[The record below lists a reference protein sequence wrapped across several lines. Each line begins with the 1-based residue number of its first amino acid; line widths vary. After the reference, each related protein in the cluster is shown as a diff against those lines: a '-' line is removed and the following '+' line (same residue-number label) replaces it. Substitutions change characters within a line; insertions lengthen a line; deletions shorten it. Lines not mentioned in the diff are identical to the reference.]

1 MTCFPLEIPEH
12 LVNKVVKTPDC
23 IAIDGP
29 AASGKSTLG
38 KLLADRLGY
47 VFFDTGVMYRAA
59 TLAAMKQKIDLSNE
73 MAVTDLTRRIRIDVR
88 KASLQDGRMNDV
100 VLDDMDVTW
109 AIRDRDV
116 ERNVSQVS
124 AYPGVREELTG
135 QQRKIGERGRVVMI
149 GRDIGT
155 VVMPSA
161 GLKLFLEA
169 SPEVRALRRVNELE
183 GRGEHADYQEILKSM
198 ILRDK
203 IDSSRETAPLKP
215 AVDAVIISTD
225 VMTLEQV
232 YSKVIDLLEINKE

>member
-1 MTCFPLEIPEH
+1 MKIPA
-12 LVNKVVKTPDC
+12 C

-29 AASGKSTLG
+29 AASGKTTLG
-38 KLLADRLGY
+38 KLLADRLEY

-59 TLAAMKQKIDLSNE
+59 TLAAMNQKLELSDE
-73 MAVTDLTRRIRIDVR
+73 MAVTDLIRRIRIDVR
-88 KASLQDGRMNDV
+88 KASIQDGRMNDV
-100 VLDDMDVTW
+100 VLDDKDVTW

-124 AYPGVREELTG
+124 AFPGVREELSG
-135 QQRKIGERGRVVMI
+135 QQRHIGERGRVVMI

-183 GRGEHADYQEILKSM
+183 NRGEHADYQEILKSM

-215 AVDAVIISTD
+215 AIDAVIISTD
-225 VMTLEQV
+225 DMTLEQV
-232 YSKVIDLLEINKE
+232 YSKVIDLLKKTKE